1 MCKRRMRLMKRRSKF
16 IMTKVRINRLQLL
29 KVVSKIVSK
38 LSRKERKR
46 RSRMS

>member
-1 MCKRRMRLMKRRSKF
+1 MRLMKRRSKF